1 MEVHEQI
8 AESLG
13 LPLFTSSLYIP
24 EYREGNIGSW
34 RINYTGFCIVRGYY
48 SGLWAVYNMPVLCR
62 CTGKE
67 PPTWETWMSLTPHE
81 IESQEQGCRN
91 ASGHTVIMGLGMG
104 WVAINVALNPAVK
117 LVTVIEYDPEVIDL
131 FEYSG
136 ALDNLPD
143 IIRRKIQIIEADAL
157 EWLPAQRV
165 NFLYVDIWLNL
176 AEPQTLDEVCCIQNN
191 VKADQIYFWGQELTI
206 YSKAKKL
213 SKVDEQLNEM
223 LIRSCIRN
231 EIALPL
237 LVPPNVNYSVNYP
250 TP

>member
-1 MEVHEQI
+1 
-8 AESLG
+8 
-13 LPLFTSSLYIP
+13 
-24 EYREGNIGSW
+24 
-34 RINYTGFCIVRGYY
+34 
-48 SGLWAVYNMPVLCR
+48 
-62 CTGKE
+62 
-67 PPTWETWMSLTPHE
+67 
-81 IESQEQGCRN
+81 
-91 ASGHTVIMGLGMG
+91 MG

-131 FEYSG
+131 FKYSG